1 MHRQAAQVASDSPT
15 PRTGQ
20 TDRRAERAAHYWAQ
34 TRLRELT
41 IESLFFVSSQYFF
54 SLKTNTKKK
63 KLITVCLNSQTWTI
77 FVTLFT
83 KTYITEAALIRA
95 TSRVRAK
102 GPTKARRDTPLGVTV
117 FVTESLVTTRQTSCV
132 SSSHLYNSIN
142 YTRNIGSLNK
152 NIFNSLELLRQ
163 EHFHSH
169 AVKQL
174 ECNTQHWH

>member
-1 MHRQAAQVASDSPT
+1 MGRWDWGFGTTYSFSTSWPELSTGAELGGRGSGHQFEVPLHRQAAQVASDSLP
-15 PRTGQ
+15 PHTGQ
-20 TDRRAERAAHYWAQ
+20 TDRRAERAACYLAQ

-54 SLKTNTKKK
+54 LKNKYKKKKKK
-63 KLITVCLNSQTWTI
+63 KLITVCFNSQTWTI

-117 FVTESLVTTRQTSCV
+117 FATESLVTTRRTS
-132 SSSHLYNSIN
+132 
-142 YTRNIGSLNK
+142 
-152 NIFNSLELLRQ
+152 
-163 EHFHSH
+163 
-169 AVKQL
+169 
-174 ECNTQHWH
+174 